1 MDNSEREL
9 LRNRINDAVRQSYDG
24 NALRFVGFLDA
35 AALSLAESEARRLH
49 AKFKI
54 FGGYGEAERC
64 YFAALPQWSDGE
76 EELFPI
82 VKLKITNKSDRPLNH
97 RDILGS
103 LMAQGI
109 ERDKV
114 GDILVSHP
122 CSVVFLASSIAEHI
136 LLSVDKIGNC
146 GVQLEVDES
155 ETVPCGNSFLELSDT
170 IPSKRLDCIVSSLA
184 KTSRSKA
191 AELIESGFVAVNG
204 IEILKVTKAVLE
216 GDVISVRKVGK
227 FKIDSMSD
235 VSKKGRII
243 LKYRK
248 YT

>member
-9 LRNRINDAVRQSYDG
+9 LRNKINDAVRQSCDG

-35 AALSLAESEARRLH
+35 AALSVAESEAKKLN
-49 AKFKI
+49 AKFKL
-54 FGGYGEAERC
+54 FGGYSGAERC

-76 EELFPI
+76 DALFPI
-82 VKLKITNKSDRPLNH
+82 VKIKITNKSDRPLNH

-136 LLSVDKIGNC
+136 LLNVDKIGNC
-146 GVQLEVDES
+146 GVLLEVDDSATEPF
-155 ETVPCGNSFLELSDT
+155 ENSFLELSDT
-170 IPSKRLDCIVSSLA
+170 IPSKRLDCVVSSLA
-184 KTSRSKA
+184 KTSRGKA
-191 AELIESGFVAVNG
+191 SELIENGLVAVGG
-204 IEILKVTKAVLE
+204 IEVLKVTKPVFE
-216 GDVISVRKVGK
+216 GDVVSIRKVGK